1 MEVTVRL
8 FGLELLHIA
17 ASTEDAGCERVEEC
31 GDVTTYPLGFTATHE
46 LPDEAGLR
54 DRQEWG
60 E

>member
-1 MEVTVRL
+1 MELTIRFL
-8 FGLELLHIA
+8 GLELLHIA
-17 ASTEDAGCERVEEC
+17 ASTDEAACEDYEG
-31 GDVTTYPLGFTATHE
+31 GDAMTYPLGFVASHE